1 MLSKVTQYF
10 LHIVILYFSELLI
23 YVIEIMERVS
33 CSIGNNSTGTYI
45 VSRFADSVVKLLLIC
60 HEI

>member
-23 YVIEIMERVS
+23 YVIEIMERAS
-33 CSIGNNSTGTYI
+33 WSMGNNSMGTYI
-45 VSRFADSVVKLLLIC
+45 VSRFADSVMDLLLIC